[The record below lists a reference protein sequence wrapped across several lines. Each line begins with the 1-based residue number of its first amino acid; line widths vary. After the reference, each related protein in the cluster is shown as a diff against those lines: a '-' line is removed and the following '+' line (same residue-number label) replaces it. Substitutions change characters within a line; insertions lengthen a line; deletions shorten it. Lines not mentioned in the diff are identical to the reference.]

1 MKLSIGIAVAASGLF
16 VASAQAQPMWRL
28 PDHGPVPG
36 QVDPNVRPYGPGT
49 YSENGFTVYIP
60 ANCYVS
66 REQVLIGGRLVW
78 RPVKT
83 CPSPGYR

>member
-1 MKLSIGIAVAASGLF
+1 MVGIAVTSTLIL

-28 PDHGPVPG
+28 PDQGPVAG
-36 QVDPNVRPYGPGT
+36 QVDPNIRPYGPGT

-66 REQVLIGGRLVW
+66 REQVLLSGRLVW
-78 RPVKT
+78 RPIRT